1 MDIQFLNV
9 ELCFCLQF
17 PLSTKSLLC
26 YFNVIFSLY
35 DYNNPK
41 DFSNHHTPIC
51 LSAKIN
57 VFVYQ
62 NVHTVNDELWI
73 RDGVFI
79 WRRRAGVLCDFGG
92 TNKA

>member
-1 MDIQFLNV
+1 MITIIQ
-9 ELCFCLQF
+9 
-17 PLSTKSLLC
+17 K
-26 YFNVIFSLY
+26 IFQI
-35 DYNNPK
+35 
-41 DFSNHHTPIC
+41 TTQIC

-62 NVHTVNDELWI
+62 NVHTVNDELWL